1 MRGREAWGYVKLW
14 HLISLEAVVTVKT
27 PELARCYL
35 IGSGQPGSSSRH
47 MVKDRG
53 ASITALKKTVLT
65 CRGQNGLKRRGFIDM
80 GLSLRT
86 GVLVPGKDTW
96 NQSAQC

>member
-1 MRGREAWGYVKLW
+1 MKLW
-14 HLISLEAVVTVKT
+14 HLISVEAVVTVRT

-35 IGSGQPGSSSRH
+35 IGSGQPGSNSRH

-53 ASITALKKTVLT
+53 ASMTALKKMVLT
-65 CRGQNGLKRRGFIDM
+65 CRGQNSLKRRAFIDM

-86 GVLVPGKDTW
+86 GDSVPGKDTW
-96 NQSAQC
+96 NHSAQC